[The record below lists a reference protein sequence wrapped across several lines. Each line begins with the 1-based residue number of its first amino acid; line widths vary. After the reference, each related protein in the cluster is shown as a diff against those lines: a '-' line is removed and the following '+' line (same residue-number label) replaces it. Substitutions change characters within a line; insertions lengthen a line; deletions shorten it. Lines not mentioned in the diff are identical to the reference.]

1 MKQVQ
6 SEIAEFNQQLE
17 NLQDLRSSYA
27 LVQERIRTYR
37 LKGSEVPEALIRIE
51 RRLLNECLAESQGR

>member
-6 SEIAEFNQQLE
+6 STIAEFNQQLE
-17 NLQDLRSSYA
+17 NLQDLRRSYA

-37 LKGSEVPEALIRIE
+37 LKGSEVPEALIQIE

>member
-6 SEIAEFNQQLE
+6 NEITEFNQQLE
-17 NLQDLRSSYA
+17 NLQDLRRSYA

-37 LKGSEVPEALIRIE
+37 LKGSEVPEALIQIE